1 MVRWLLQTLVKAGI
15 PVRFLMILML
25 LGSGP
30 AVAQSLPSDDDQDIL
45 IISTLLTFNDANLTG
60 NYSVLRA
67 RASQQFQE
75 QVSLKQLEKEFDVF
89 RKNAVNIAPVAISEL
104 VPDDDGA
111 IDKKGVLRL
120 SGYFDLPDLRVIY
133 VLKYVQNGG
142 DWKLLSLDVKVKN

>member
-1 MVRWLLQTLVKAGI
+1 MVRWLLQTLAKGGI
-15 PVRFLMILML
+15 PIRLLMVLIL

-30 AVAQSLPSDDDQDIL
+30 AAAQSLPSDDDQDIL

-75 QVSLKQLEKEFDVF
+75 QVSLKQLEQEFDAF

-111 IDKKGVLRL
+111 IDKKGILRL
-120 SGYFDLPDLRVIY
+120 SGYFDLPDMRVIY
-133 VLKYVQNGG
+133 VLKYIQNGG
-142 DWKLLSLDVKVKN
+142 DWKLLSLDVRVKN